1 MHAIVIAFTVIE
13 EGENPNSPHGN
24 HTIALMNAGEDYNK
38 LSESLEDIQDE
49 VKQLKSITVN
59 DVYTI
64 EFFLGADWKVLAL
77 WWELRQLT

>member
-13 EGENPNSPHGN
+13 GENPNSPPGN
-24 HTIALMNAGEDYNK
+24 HTIAPLNAGEDYNK

-49 VKQLKSITVN
+49 VKQFKSITVN

-64 EFFLGADWKVLAL
+64 EFFLGADWKFLAL